1 MVKTQLN
8 MQLNGKVP
16 DASFLESTFHLYV
29 QYLLCIGIGI
39 YVKVKLISGPA

>member
-16 DASFLESTFHLYV
+16 DASFLESTFHVYMHN
-29 QYLLCIGIGI
+29 I
-39 YVKVKLISGPA
+39 YFV